1 MKTASAGFTLL
12 ELLVV
17 VGVLSLAAMLV
28 VPRLGTAT
36 GASAFAAATE
46 RTLSE
51 LRLARG
57 SAIQQRREGF
67 VTAQHLADLTG
78 VDVEMTPVDG
88 IRFAAD
94 GTTSGGRVRLVDGGR
109 QASIDVDWLTGRVQ
123 LAP

>member
-1 MKTASAGFTLL
+1 MKAGRAGFTLL

-17 VGVLSLAAMLV
+17 VAVLALAAMLV
-28 VPRLGTAT
+28 VPRLSTAT

-67 VTAQHLADLTG
+67 VTPQHLADLTG
-78 VDVEMTPVDG
+78 VQVEMTPVDG

-94 GTTSGGRVRLVDGGR
+94 GTTSGGRVRLIDGGR
-109 QASIDVDWLTGRVQ
+109 ETSIDVDWLTGRVQ
-123 LAP
+123 LNP